1 MGSRGRT
8 STAEL
13 SVISG
18 NGVETIRRPEPPRDL
33 TDEEAVE
40 WRAVVNRLPAD
51 WFPAETLPMLGQYC
65 RHTVA
70 ARRVAGMLEQLD
82 KEVAQT
88 IKDGAAAG
96 EAVLGT
102 AKMLDRLLK
111 MQERESR
118 CIASLATKMRISQQ
132 TTYDKSRKKGA
143 VNAPRKP
150 WET

>member
-8 STAEL
+8 SAAEL

-18 NGVETIRRPEPPRDL
+18 AGIETIRRPEPPRDL
-33 TDEEAVE
+33 TDEEAEV
-40 WRAVVNRLPAD
+40 WRTVVNRLPAD
-51 WFPAETLPMLGQYC
+51 WFPAETLPMLAQYA
-65 RHTVA
+65 RHTIA
-70 ARRVAGMLEQLD
+70 SKRVASMIEQLD
-82 KEVAQT
+82 LAVAAD
-88 IKDGAAAG
+88 IKDGATPAA
-96 EAVLGT
+96 AVLGT

-132 TTYDKSRKKGA
+132 TTYDKSRKKGS
-143 VNAPRKP
+143 VGPKKP

>member
-8 STAEL
+8 SAAEL

-18 NGVETIRRPEPPRDL
+18 GGVETIRRPDAPTDL
-33 TDEEAVE
+33 TDEEAEV
-40 WRAVVNRLPAD
+40 WRKVTNRLPAD
-51 WFPAETLPMLGQYC
+51 WFPAETLPMLSQYC
-65 RHTVA
+65 RHSVA
-70 ARRVAGMLEQLD
+70 ATRVASMIEQLD
-82 KEVAQT
+82 KEIAQT
-88 IKDGAAAG
+88 IKDGTSAG

-132 TTYDKSRKKGA
+132 TTYDKSRKKPGQG
-143 VNAPRKP
+143 PRKP